1 MQIGYVGG
9 AVAGAAAGVQALFDY
24 NQKNFK
30 YDREMRQKTEFKTR
44 EWRNAQ
50 CDLWRDDIREIIG
63 LTERKMDSYL
73 VVGTL
78 QLGMTVV
85 LFCEG
90 RLEPGTPPWLLHM
103 YMMTIGGSFMYLLMA
118 VWLAMHASI
127 VAQCSEVRLLTQFVR
142 RPVPTWEELQDMRT
156 FAQTYEHLDAGQVM
170 RVPFTGR
177 AKPDSRG
184 EASTNFGAPFGS
196 AKPSPTVGA
205 LPSSK
210 AAERAIDPWSKEAHA
225 EDRQGLYELQRIPIE
240 RRRHIYLARRAA
252 AQYQAFDAFTRTALS
267 CGTHQ
272 MLGAVAYYCIGYC
285 SIQDGAPWPAFCVS
299 AVMVS
304 ASVAIATL
312 DFSMTRREQVLAR
325 VLLVTGPMLAAT
337 MAWACACQLPFANFL
352 VYVAFPLATLS
363 HTCWLLFSLRAL
375 DVQKQQNGTY
385 LPMKFRAVLYL
396 DVFGWLKGNKG
407 KSFQSEAESPASKRD
422 YVQLSHDS
430 AQRYN
435 TMRTEFEI
443 VPQAEQSS
451 DSESEDLDLSELQ
464 RGIREQISMWYD
476 DKVWPHLDEE
486 ERKRVNQFAQRYR
499 SITGEEAQRSLPA
512 GSSRPWL
519 KLSGYADTGTEA
531 PYLFQ
536 PDTGE
541 VLHLPQVGGAA
552 SSKAQADDE
561 SAQSDDFWGEQPSD
575 VRSISMMEQDLEAFM
590 ERCREEPGWRPN
602 LRKRREAGTT
612 DGANQVMEFLTGGSD
627 SDKEFCEDPAVV
639 GEIKQR
645 RVGMESY
652 CPLGRRSLHP
662 ECSKLHGEPDEDVV
676 MGYGDLKP
684 GVVPW
689 QIFRQATVVLALL
702 WVLASWLP
710 LFLDK
715 GGLLR
720 GVNLLPREM
729 GVGGD
734 LEDEVQNQE
743 IRQKQKEHL
752 AKLDMLPGG
761 ELVNAI
767 WPSHSGFE
775 PRALSCDPLGKRIVV
790 ADDFGIYAA
799 ELRTETVELPGK
811 LRGGASDGRTK
822 TQLTATFFHQPHCK
836 AIEGHGLQ
844 DVSVACADQANG
856 ESHHCRALVL
866 HEEGRTLS
874 ECDLKL
880 QSPLHDAAKDE
891 SPAGLPSWDVTTTWL
906 RSDDSEY
913 VDSAAVNSNCLTHQS
928 PHLEVGASAG
938 EFRPQVMDGGCV
950 VAGTSMGRIVKMRT
964 HYFNHSQLVPESAV
978 RNWECPISQG
988 ALHVLNTG
996 IVLGLHD
1003 GTAVRAFDSESGA
1016 SMGDWRLPSDA
1027 KDLPEDDNQIRWSHL
1042 CGGGE
1047 SIFIL
1052 GRSTLG
1058 ARLYR
1063 FSMPRSVQAW
1073 EAPPEDTL
1081 NTLQT

>member
-325 VLLVTGPMLAAT
+325 VLLVTG
-337 MAWACACQLPFANFL
+337 
-352 VYVAFPLATLS
+352 
-363 HTCWLLFSLRAL
+363 
-375 DVQKQQNGTY
+375 
-385 LPMKFRAVLYL
+385 
-396 DVFGWLKGNKG
+396 
-407 KSFQSEAESPASKRD
+407 
-422 YVQLSHDS
+422 
-430 AQRYN
+430 
-435 TMRTEFEI
+435 
-443 VPQAEQSS
+443 
-451 DSESEDLDLSELQ
+451 
-464 RGIREQISMWYD
+464 
-476 DKVWPHLDEE
+476 
-486 ERKRVNQFAQRYR
+486 
-499 SITGEEAQRSLPA
+499 
-512 GSSRPWL
+512 PWL

-1063 FSMPRSVQAW
+1063 FSMPRSVQALHLRT
-1073 EAPPEDTL
+1073 P
-1081 NTLQT
+1081 